1 MAEGKSRIGK
11 SSAKQVGL
19 SKSQYMKGLKSERDL
34 WDYRHKASA
43 KEPFNSAS
51 GKSSDTSPAAPAAK
65 NTYAVLGDAVGAV
78 AREYYK
84 GGVMVEAPYWDV
96 LDAEAQTEAFIDEGK
111 STIYEAA
118 AVHPEDGSYASIDI
132 LRKVRGSDE
141 WDLIE
146 VKSSTRV
153 KPEYIN
159 DLAFQARVFKDAGY
173 KIRKCSVM
181 HINNKYV
188 RDGDI
193 DPKQLFKVVDV
204 TKKVEAKYDEVA
216 ENVARLNE
224 MLASD
229 TPPASEN
236 DGAGVQPEITPPAP
250 EQPKDSPFGWGLGSL
265 RRLFN
270 GLMNRKPQTP
280 ESAQDAAP
288 AEVKNPGWNYDA
300 ISDEKPGKFKHFV
313 GEPGFSV
320 TYAKNVE
327 ALAHGKNSAH
337 ADPDKIQEFMDEL
350 EYPLYYLDYETVSS
364 PIPLYDGTRP
374 YQQVPFQFSLHIQEE
389 PGGALTHIE
398 FLHQDNTDPRKAF
411 ADKLVEVCGDKGSV
425 IVYNQSFEESRN
437 NELAEAFPEH
447 KEAIEAINERMV
459 DLLVPF
465 RNRWLYHP
473 EQQGSASLKYVL
485 PAWTDVNYENMGI
498 ANGADAQDLYRDFAM
513 GNMNA
518 AEEKKLFEDL
528 SAYCEKDTYAMVALI
543 ARMDEILVMKSVPQ
557 LASDQDEPEQ
567 ATTKPKSPKP
577 GPK

>member
-337 ADPDKIQEFMDEL
+337 
-350 EYPLYYLDYETVSS
+350 VS
-364 PIPLYDGTRP
+364 
-374 YQQVPFQFSLHIQEE
+374 
-389 PGGALTHIE
+389 
-398 FLHQDNTDPRKAF
+398 
-411 ADKLVEVCGDKGSV
+411 
-425 IVYNQSFEESRN
+425 
-437 NELAEAFPEH
+437 
-447 KEAIEAINERMV
+447 
-459 DLLVPF
+459 
-465 RNRWLYHP
+465 
-473 EQQGSASLKYVL
+473 
-485 PAWTDVNYENMGI
+485 
-498 ANGADAQDLYRDFAM
+498 
-513 GNMNA
+513 
-518 AEEKKLFEDL
+518 
-528 SAYCEKDTYAMVALI
+528 
-543 ARMDEILVMKSVPQ
+543 
-557 LASDQDEPEQ
+557 
-567 ATTKPKSPKP
+567 
-577 GPK
+577 